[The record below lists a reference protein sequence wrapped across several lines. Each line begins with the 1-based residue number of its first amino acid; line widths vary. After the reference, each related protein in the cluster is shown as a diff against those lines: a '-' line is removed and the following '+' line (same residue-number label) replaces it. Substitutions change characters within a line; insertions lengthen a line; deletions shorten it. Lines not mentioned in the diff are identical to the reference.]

1 MSVNGIVVVLMT
13 LFLTSLTKALR
24 PSINISIAGIL
35 AAIGYGML
43 YGVTE
48 FWLFVVSTAIWTLGE
63 ILTAT
68 NAGVYIAN
76 HTPMSHRGRF
86 NAILSVVMGLGMS
99 LNPLF
104 VGLYIEA
111 YTIRMV
117 WPLMAGISLTASAM
131 MYLIYL
137 YEKRRRHGASPG
149 N

>member
-1 MSVNGIVVVLMT
+1 
-13 LFLTSLTKALR
+13 
-24 PSINISIAGIL
+24 
-35 AAIGYGML
+35 
-43 YGVTE
+43 
-48 FWLFVVSTAIWTLGE
+48 
-63 ILTAT
+63 
-68 NAGVYIAN
+68 
-76 HTPMSHRGRF
+76 
-86 NAILSVVMGLGMS
+86 MGLGMS